1 MNMDM
6 NIKKLITEMG
16 AIILI
21 AAVFGLIWNRGM
33 LYDVWSG
40 KINGM
45 SSPPSTSA
53 SQGDIPLPAGLLQV
67 KEMFDRKEAV
77 FVDARDVHVFD
88 QGHIKGAVS
97 LPVGIFEGRIA
108 DFKAKVPLT
117 AMVVVYCSG
126 YGCHD
131 SMTIGKKLMAT
142 GYRQVFVFEGG
153 YPEWKDGGLPV
164 EREKR

>member
-1 MNMDM
+1 MDTDM
-6 NIKKLITEMG
+6 NQKKLIMEMG
-16 AIILI
+16 AIVLI
-21 AAVFGLIWNRGM
+21 AAAFGLIWNRGM

-40 KINGM
+40 KQGGM
-45 SSPPSTSA
+45 SFPPSTSA
-53 SQGDIPLPAGLLQV
+53 DQGDIPLPAGLLQV

-77 FVDARDVHVFD
+77 FVDARDVLVFA

-97 LPVGIFEGRIA
+97 LPVGIFDGRISE
-108 DFKAKVPLT
+108 FKAKVPLA

-131 SMTIGKKLMAT
+131 SMIIGKKLMAA
-142 GYRQVFVFEGG
+142 GYRQVFVYEGG

-164 EREKR
+164 ESQKQ